1 MSFAVLQVLGLFV
14 PKIIEN
20 VEKCPFIFYTVHS
33 VCALVHPEEG
43 ISLTPWHWMLAVLCP
58 SGIVVA
64 HAGGTS

>member
-1 MSFAVLQVLGLFV
+1 MSFAVLYILGLFV

-20 VEKCPFIFYTVHS
+20 VENVHLSFIQCTVS
-33 VCALVHPEEG
+33 VHLYPEEG
-43 ISLTPWHWMLAVLCP
+43 ISLTLWHWMLAVLCP